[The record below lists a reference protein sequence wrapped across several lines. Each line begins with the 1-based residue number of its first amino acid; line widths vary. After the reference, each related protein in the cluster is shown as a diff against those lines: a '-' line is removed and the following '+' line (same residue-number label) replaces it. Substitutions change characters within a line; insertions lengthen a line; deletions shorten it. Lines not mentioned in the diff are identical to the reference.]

1 MERSLDSLVIMIIRV
16 TRQSKYRTTL
26 TDESPTLSG
35 AQFGLGTDI
44 VEIRRFRELERDA
57 PFLSRVFTQ
66 DELTYCRS
74 YPNPAPHLAATYAG
88 KEAVVKAMN
97 FQKQIS
103 VRGIE
108 ILRNKDGSPYVRIE
122 EQTKIQVLVSLAH
135 SEQNA
140 VAVALVIP
148 KSHSNNVEIF
158 RKLLNETIQEIL
170 PRQ

>member
-1 MERSLDSLVIMIIRV
+1 MERSLDSLVITIIRV
-16 TRQSKYRTTL
+16 TGKSRDRTTL

-35 AQFGLGTDI
+35 EQFGLGTDI
-44 VEIRRFRELERDA
+44 VEIQRFRELETDA
-57 PFLSRVFTQ
+57 PFFSRVFTK
-66 DELTYCRS
+66 DELTYCQS

-97 FQKQIS
+97 SQKQIS

-108 ILRNKDGSPYVRIE
+108 ILRNEDGSPYVRIE
-122 EQTKIQVLVSLAH
+122 GQTEIEVLVSLAH
-135 SEQNA
+135 SKQYA

-148 KSHSNNVEIF
+148 KSHFNNAEIF

-170 PRQ
+170 PGQ

>member
-1 MERSLDSLVIMIIRV
+1 MDSLVITIIRV
-16 TRQSKYRTTL
+16 TGLSKDRTTL
-26 TDESPTLSG
+26 TDESPNIAG
-35 AQFGLGTDI
+35 EQFGLGTDI
-44 VEIRRFRELERDA
+44 VEIRRFRELKSDA

-66 DELTYCRS
+66 DELTYCHS

-97 FQKQIS
+97 SQKQIS

-108 ILRNKDGSPYVRIE
+108 VLRNEDGSPYVRIE
-122 EQTKIQVLVSLAH
+122 ENTEIEVLVSLAH

-170 PRQ
+170 PGQ